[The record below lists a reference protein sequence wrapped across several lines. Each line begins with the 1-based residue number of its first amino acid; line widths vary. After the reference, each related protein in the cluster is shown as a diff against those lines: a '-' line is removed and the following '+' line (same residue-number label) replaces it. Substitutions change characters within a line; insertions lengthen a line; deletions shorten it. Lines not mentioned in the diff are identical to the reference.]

1 MAKLLKQILRHWL
14 PSTLFV
20 LCALFSYIKSPLYG
34 ADPTP
39 TPNVSTVP
47 KPGQIFTPTPT
58 PAPVIVIVTR
68 EAPPSATA
76 VAPGNQP
83 SDNAEEST
91 GGQPGNAPSG
101 TNPSSNAND
110 TSTNSVPAT
119 TGTATGTTAVT
130 GVIIAEQVNLRQAPN
145 ITATILATLVAN
157 TPVTLLG
164 RTAAG
169 DWLYL
174 CCGGQ
179 PPQNGWVSA
188 PFVQATGGDLQK
200 LPIMMGEQ
208 VDALTAGK
216 PTVTLSAAVTPTLI
230 WQGALVQVRLV
241 VQNTSA
247 MTLTNLT
254 LRQPLPAALL
264 YQNGSSD
271 QAGNLRL
278 EAAGNERQVRIDWAT
293 LPPATAATALITLRV
308 APTTPN
314 GLFFDSRAVVES
326 SEGATAA
333 VALTLVMPPAILPH
347 FRK

>member
-1 MAKLLKQILRHWL
+1 MAKLFKQILRHWL

-58 PAPVIVIVTR
+58 PAPVIVIVTQ

-76 VAPGNQP
+76 VAPGNQA
-83 SDNAEEST
+83 DDTAGET
-91 GGQPGNAPSG
+91 AGGQPGNAPTG
-101 TNPSSNAND
+101 PNPSSNTTGTTPN
-110 TSTNSVPAT
+110 NVPAT
-119 TGTATGTTAVT
+119 TGTIAVT

-164 RTAAG
+164 RTAAS

-188 PFVQATGGDLQK
+188 PFVQATDADLQQ

-208 VDALTAGK
+208 ADALTAGK
-216 PTVTLSAAVTPTLI
+216 PTVTLSVAVTPTLI
-230 WQGALVQVRLV
+230 WQDALVQMQLV

-254 LRQPLPAALL
+254 LRQPVPAAML

-271 QAGNLRL
+271 QGGNLRL
-278 EAAGNERQVRIDWAT
+278 ETAAGNDRQVRIDWAT
-293 LPPATAATALITLRV
+293 LPPATAATALIRLRV

-326 SEGATAA
+326 REGATAA
-333 VALTLVMPPAILPH
+333 VVLTLAMPPATLPH

>member
-1 MAKLLKQILRHWL
+1 MAKSACPILRHWL

-20 LCALFSYIKSPLYG
+20 LCAIFSYTKSPLYG

-47 KPGQIFTPTPT
+47 KPGQRFTPTPT
-58 PAPVIVIVTR
+58 PAPVIVIITQ
-68 EAPPSATA
+68 EAPTATPA
-76 VAPGNQP
+76 APGNQP
-83 SDNAEEST
+83 GNSITETT
-91 GGQPGNAPSG
+91 GAQPGNGSP
-101 TNPSSNAND
+101 NANAGGNVN
-110 TSTNSVPAT
+110 TNVGGAPNSNPAAALPSTAGSAT
-119 TGTATGTTAVT
+119 VT
-130 GVIIAEQVNLRQAPN
+130 GVIIADQVNLRQAPN
-145 ITATILATLVAN
+145 TTAALLATLTAN

-164 RTAAG
+164 RTAAA
-169 DWLYL
+169 DWFYL

-188 PFVQATGGDLQK
+188 PFVQVTGGDQLT
-200 LPIMMGEQ
+200 LPVMTGGPATDQ
-208 VDALTAGK
+208 
-216 PTVTLSAAVTPTLI
+216 PTVALRVALTPTLI
-230 WQGALVQVRLV
+230 WQGALLQVQVQ

-254 LRQPLPAALL
+254 LRHPLPAALL

-271 QAGNLRL
+271 QVGNLRL
-278 EAAGNERQVRIDWAT
+278 ETTTGSERQVRIDWAI
-293 LPPATAATALITLRV
+293 LPPATTATALMTLQV

-314 GLFFDSRAVVES
+314 GLLFDSQTVVVS

-333 VALTLVMPPAILPH
+333 VALTLAMPPATLPY